1 MRLPLEQVKIEGAVS
16 VMTQP
21 KLQWAMH
28 TSVSAYRSSHGQLVE
43 SWGTAESGD
52 QGLSEGLATSN
63 H

>member
-28 TSVSAYRSSHGQLVE
+28 TSVSAYGSASG
-43 SWGTAESGD
+43 SWWKIEEPVESGD
-52 QGLSEGLATSN
+52 QGLRA
-63 H
+63 